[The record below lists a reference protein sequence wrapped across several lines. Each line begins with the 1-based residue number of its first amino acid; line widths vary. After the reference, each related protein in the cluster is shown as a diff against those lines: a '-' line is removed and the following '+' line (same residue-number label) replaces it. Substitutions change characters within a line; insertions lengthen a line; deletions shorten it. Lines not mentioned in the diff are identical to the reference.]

1 MTASG
6 NAETRSFQTEV
17 QQLLHLMIHSLYSN
31 KEIFLRELISNS
43 SDACD
48 KLRFEALT
56 NDSLFESDPDLFIRV
71 ESDEQA
77 GTITITDNGIGM
89 SREEV
94 VENLGT
100 IARSGTREFLSQMTG
115 DQAKDSQL
123 IGQFGVGFYSAFVVS
138 EHVSVHTRRAGLDA
152 DKGVLWTSVGEGE
165 YTLDDETIAARGTRV
180 VLKLREEEKELLQRY
195 RLRSII
201 NKYADHIS
209 VPVQMTVE
217 PAADA
222 DDDTDEENN
231 VEEAVAFETVN
242 RASAFWARARKDIK
256 DEEYQEFYKHLTH
269 DFEAPMTWSHRRVEG
284 KLEYTHLLYVP
295 ARAPFDLWDQDKFR
309 GIKLY
314 VQRVFIMDDAQQLMP
329 RYLRFVRGVIDSNDL
344 PLNVSRELLQSSRT
358 VDSIRAGCTRR
369 VLDMLGQM
377 LEKDR
382 EQYQSFWNI
391 FGRVL
396 KEGVAEDSANAQTLA
411 GLFLFSSTHAQ
422 DEGQVSTLAQYVE
435 RMQPEQEHIYY
446 ITGDTHAAAKN
457 SPHIEVFREKGLE
470 VLLLSDRVDEWV
482 AGAIPEF
489 DGKPLRSINRGEL
502 DLGELD
508 GKDDEADKQIDEQFR
523 EFVARVGSV
532 LGEKVEDVRISKRLK
547 DSPACIVSAEG
558 ALGGR
563 LERMLREAGQ
573 EVPSSK
579 PILELNPTHPIVIKA
594 STDEDKE
601 RFKRW
606 SHLLLDQAILA
617 EGGDLDDPAGFVQRM
632 NEIIVSL

>member
-1 MTASG
+1 MSATG

-56 NDSLFESDPDLFIRV
+56 NDGLFESDPDLFVRV
-71 ESDEQA
+71 ESDEEA

-89 SREEV
+89 SRDEV

-123 IGQFGVGFYSAFVVS
+123 IGQFGVGFYSAFVVA
-138 EHVSVHTRRAGLDA
+138 EHVSVHTRRAGLA
-152 DKGVLWTSVGEGE
+152 PEQGVVWSSVGEGE
-165 YTLDDETIAARGTRV
+165 YTLDDETIPQRGTRV
-180 VLKLREEEKELLQRY
+180 VLKLREEEKELLQRF
-195 RLRSII
+195 RLRGII

-217 PAADA
+217 QAPDASDA
-222 DDDTDEENN
+222 DDDADEKDN
-231 VEEAVAFETVN
+231 VEEAVAYETVN
-242 RASAFWARARKDIK
+242 RASAFWARPRSEIK
-256 DEEYQEFYKHLTH
+256 EEEYQEFYKHLTH

-369 VLDMLGQM
+369 VLDMLADAGERARAVSVV
-377 LEKDR
+377 LEHIR
-382 EQYQSFWNI
+382 SRTQ
-391 FGRVL
+391 GRRRR
-396 KEGVAEDSANAQTLA
+396 GRWQRANA
-411 GLFLFSSTHAQ
+411 GW
-422 DEGQVSTLAQYVE
+422 
-435 RMQPEQEHIYY
+435 P
-446 ITGDTHAAAKN
+446 
-457 SPHIEVFREKGLE
+457 
-470 VLLLSDRVDEWV
+470 
-482 AGAIPEF
+482 
-489 DGKPLRSINRGEL
+489 
-502 DLGELD
+502 
-508 GKDDEADKQIDEQFR
+508 
-523 EFVARVGSV
+523 
-532 LGEKVEDVRISKRLK
+532 
-547 DSPACIVSAEG
+547 
-558 ALGGR
+558 
-563 LERMLREAGQ
+563 
-573 EVPSSK
+573 VPVCQ
-579 PILELNPTHPIVIKA
+579 HPC
-594 STDEDKE
+594 
-601 RFKRW
+601 
-606 SHLLLDQAILA
+606 
-617 EGGDLDDPAGFVQRM
+617 
-632 NEIIVSL
+632 